1 MPSVSNM
8 TATIPEDVYGA
19 PDASRHDLAPVPLSE
34 APEVARA
41 LRRLGLPPL
50 VPDGLVSH
58 PGRNDNWAG
67 RTEGGQ
73 QVFVKRLDRRAPDP
87 TARFDRAYAFQ
98 VARTAAGPFS
108 WSAPVFLGGDREAL
122 VLVYALLEGAVSG
135 AALAEEGRFDAALA
149 CRAGRAVG
157 ELHCF
162 HPAGVPAAAADHG
175 RGLASRLSTLTVA
188 EYTRSSAAELGFW
201 ALLQHDDDLKA
212 ALRVLGERSGAAEPV
227 PSHGDLRLDQFLLH
241 GDELHLCDWE
251 EFRLADPARDIGGFV
266 GQWLFRAATLMFTE
280 FEPDAPEEQAGADG
294 GTHAAL
300 VRGGADQLD
309 AVRPLIAAFW
319 RGYRDARPT
328 AEPGLA
334 ERAVA
339 YAGWH
344 LFDRV
349 LATATHSARLT
360 AVQRGTAG
368 VGRGA
373 LLAPRRFIDVLGLRD
388 DA

>member
-1 MPSVSNM
+1 MPSVSHM

-67 RTEGGQ
+67 RTEDGQ
-73 QVFVKRLDRRAPDP
+73 QVFAKRLDRRAPDA

-98 VARTAAGPFS
+98 VVRAATGPFS

-135 AALAEEGRFDAALA
+135 AALAEEGRFDAELA
-149 CRAGRAVG
+149 RRAGRAVG
-157 ELHCF
+157 ELHGF
-162 HPAGVPAAAADHG
+162 HPAGVPAAAAHHG
-175 RGLASRLSTLTVA
+175 RGLASRLSALTVA
-188 EYTRSSAAELGFW
+188 EYTRGSAAELAFW
-201 ALLQHDDDLKA
+201 ALLQHDDDLKN
-212 ALRVLGERSGAAEPV
+212 ALRVLGERSGAAEPT
-227 PSHGDLRLDQFLLH
+227 PAHGDLRLDQFLLH

-280 FEPDAPEEQAGADG
+280 FEPDAQEDAAGADG
-294 GTHAAL
+294 GTHASL

-319 RGYRDARPT
+319 RGYRGARPT
-328 AEPGLA
+328 ADPGLA
-334 ERAVA
+334 KRAVA

-373 LLAPRRFIDVLGLRD
+373 LLAPARFVDVLGLGD

>member
-1 MPSVSNM
+1 M
-8 TATIPEDVYGA
+8 TATIPADVYGA
-19 PDASRHDLAPVPLSE
+19 PDAPRHDLAPVPLAE
-34 APEVARA
+34 APEVRLTLA
-41 LRRLGLPPL
+41 RLGFRPL
-50 VPDGLVSH
+50 VPHQLVSH

-67 RTEGGQ
+67 RTEDGHQ
-73 QVFVKRLDRRAPDP
+73 IFVKRLDRRAPDA
-87 TARFDRAYAFQ
+87 TGRFDRAYAFQ
-98 VARTAAGPFS
+98 VARAAAGPLS
-108 WSAPVFLGGDREAL
+108 WSAPAFLGGDREAL
-122 VLVYALLEGAVSG
+122 VLVYARLEGAVSG
-135 AALAEEGRFDAALA
+135 AALAEEDRFDAALA
-149 CRAGRAVG
+149 RRAGRAVG
-157 ELHCF
+157 ELHDF
-162 HPAGVPAAAADHG
+162 HPAGVPGAGARRT
-175 RGLASRLSTLTVA
+175 RGLASRLSALTVA

-212 ALRVLGERSGAAEPV
+212 ALRALGERSGAAAPAAA
-227 PSHGDLRLDQFLLH
+227 HGDLRLDQFLLH

-280 FEPDAPEEQAGADG
+280 FEPDTPEDPTGADG
-294 GTHAAL
+294 GIHASL
-300 VRGGADQLD
+300 VRGGADRLD

-319 RGYRDARPT
+319 QGYREVRAT
-328 AEPGLA
+328 AGPSLA

-368 VGRGA
+368 VGRAA
-373 LLAPRRFIDVLGLRD
+373 LLAPGRFSDVLGLGD

>member
-1 MPSVSNM
+1 M

-34 APEVARA
+34 APEVA
-41 LRRLGLPPL
+41 LTLTRLALPPL
-50 VPDGLVSH
+50 VPDGLISH

-67 RTEGGQ
+67 RTEDGTR
-73 QVFVKRLDRRAPDP
+73 VFVKRLDRRTHDA

-98 VARTAAGPFS
+98 VVRAAAGPFS
-108 WSAPVFLGGDREAL
+108 WSAPAFLGGDREAL

-135 AALAEEGRFDAALA
+135 AVLAEESRFDAALA
-149 CRAGRAVG
+149 HRAGRAVG

-162 HPAGVPAAAADHG
+162 HPAGVPGAGAGQA
-175 RGLASRLSTLTVA
+175 RGLASRLSALTVA
-188 EYTRSSAAELGFW
+188 EYTRSSAAELAFW

-212 ALRVLGERSGAAEPV
+212 ALHALGRRSGAAAPT
-227 PSHGDLRLDQFLLH
+227 PAHGDLRLDQFLLH

-251 EFRLADPARDIGGFV
+251 EFRLADPARDVGGFV

-280 FEPDAPEEQAGADG
+280 FEPSPPDNAAGAADPSGADG
-294 GTHAAL
+294 GVHASL
-300 VRGGADQLD
+300 VRGGADRLD

-319 RGYRDARPT
+319 RGYREARPT
-328 AEPGLA
+328 ADPGLA

-368 VGRGA
+368 VGRAA
-373 LLAPRRFIDVLGLRD
+373 LLAPARFIDVLGLGG